1 MGIIVKDYKL
11 GGGSL
16 VATVYVQLGRQPIAT
31 QRKRVPNSENYTW
44 DVIYVALAHAQRS
57 DENPIC
63 SVRQAQVDITSPLWK
78 NPYEFAYENLKA
90 FLTSQGYE
98 VTDSTE

>member
-31 QRKRVPNSENYTW
+31 QRKRVTNSENNTW

-57 DENPIC
+57 DEKPIC
-63 SVRQAQVDITSPLWK
+63 SVHQAQKDISAPLWK
-78 NPYEFAYENLKA
+78 NPYEFCYEDLKA
-90 FLTSQGYE
+90 VLTAQGYE
-98 VTDSTE
+98 VTDSSE